1 MYSFLVFIHVVSA
14 LFLGS
19 FLSLPFIIHTIFS
32 LTGNEL
38 ITVLKTTLN
47 FIRAGHYA
55 LVLLMI
61 SGGWMTIGYSS
72 YSSILWAGIAIVL
85 LVMIGGTIA
94 MTHRILKNII
104 LSKYPEKK
112 LIENI
117 SMIKWYSWITF
128 LFIMAAVFIMTNHNL
143 FS

>member
-32 LTGNEL
+32 RMGNEL
-38 ITVLKTTLN
+38 KTVLNTTLS
-47 FIRAGHYA
+47 FMRAGHYA
-55 LVLLMI
+55 LVLLMF
-61 SGGWMTIGYSS
+61 SGGWMSFRYSS
-72 YSSILWAGIAIVL
+72 YPLILWAGITIVL
-85 LVMIGGTIA
+85 LVLIGGTIA
-94 MTHRILKNII
+94 MTHRNLKRII

-112 LIENI
+112 LAENV
-117 SMIKWYSWITF
+117 STLKLYSWITF
-128 LFIMAAVFIMTNHNL
+128 LFIMAAVFTMTNRSL